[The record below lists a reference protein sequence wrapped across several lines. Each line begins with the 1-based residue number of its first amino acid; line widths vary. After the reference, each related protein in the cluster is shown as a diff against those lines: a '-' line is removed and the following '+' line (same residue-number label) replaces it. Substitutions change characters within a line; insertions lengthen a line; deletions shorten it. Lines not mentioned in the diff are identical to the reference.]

1 MHFTWAFTTTDD
13 INIEQSYRAY
23 PTSGEILSISNIVQI
38 HKLCIIY
45 RFLAVCGQVVFVFI
59 FKLLFCFYFFVV
71 FCFYL
76 FFCCFL
82 FFPSFCCTVTQQ
94 NLDTTLEILHSN
106 PNFADKL
113 QLLILTYGLCL
124 TCAYHYTY
132 NVIWKIRN
140 VLILIEDT
148 DMLENNK
155 ADNNFIATAVGV
167 ADKYSMQVRTI
178 LNLFFLDLHH
188 FLLLPSTIQFE
199 QFQCLLSL
207 PFLR

>member
-1 MHFTWAFTTTDD
+1 MILTLNKVTEPIQLVVKSCQYQILCKSTNFVSFTDFW
-13 INIEQSYRAY
+13 QCVVR
-23 PTSGEILSISNIVQI
+23 
-38 HKLCIIY
+38 LCLY
-45 RFLAVCGQVVFVFI
+45 LFLNYCFVFI
-59 FKLLFCFYFFVV
+59 FFFV